1 MAKAANTVRSESLT
15 VTLSEQ
21 SVELLEQIA
30 ARGIYGRNPAEV
42 VGRLVD
48 QELVRLVEAARLQP
62 RKPPKRSRPKSRPKS
77 QQRPQPQRRSGS

>member
-1 MAKAANTVRSESLT
+1 MPKAANTVRSEALT

-42 VGRLVD
+42 AGRLVD
-48 QELVRLVEAARLQP
+48 QELVRLVEAARLKP
-62 RKPPKRSRPKSRPKS
+62 RKGPKRSGR
-77 QQRPQPQRRSGS
+77 RRS